1 MNTYCTYKIFSKQ
14 KVIVEKYWG
23 KVTWSEILELKKKQM
38 EEPLYDRNFNVILD
52 GRNADLKLDRKGM
65 MEYVINLIQTMPFTG
80 KRKSVIITNTINN
93 KASTKMLMSML
104 DEMEV
109 SLYLVDKTTSA
120 FQILEL
126 HEQECIEIHEYIEK
140 QGTNPNP
147 LCL

>member
-65 MEYVINLIQTMPFTG
+65 MEYVINLIQTMPFAG

-126 HEQECIEIHEYIEK
+126 NEQECIEIHEYIEK
-140 QGTNPNP
+140 RGTNPP
-147 LCL
+147 SLSP